1 LAVRTETAQ
10 FSHMRM
16 RLFSL
21 AAAAVLALWAAPAA
35 HARPGPVLV
44 ELFTSQ
50 GCGACAKANSLVAEA
65 GRGNDVLV
73 LTYNVDYWDY
83 LGWRD
88 TFARPEFAHR
98 QRAYAAAIG
107 KRALTTPQIVVQG
120 ARGAEQ
126 VKPDTLTHLLAKP
139 SPAPAARLRG
149 EITASGGHRISIAAS
164 AAPVDAEVWLAEFE
178 PGAMFVDVAKG
189 ENAGQRV
196 AHYNVVRRLQRVG
209 AWRGEATQWTTPRCV
224 RACALIVQ
232 SRQGPVLAA
241 WRSETAQLTAGN

>member
-1 LAVRTETAQ
+1 MRNLI
-10 FSHMRM
+10 FSCV
-16 RLFSL
+16 
-21 AAAAVLALWAAPAA
+21 AAAAWIGLAAPKAAA
-35 HARPGPVLV
+35 HSPVLV

-65 GRGNDVLV
+65 GRGHDVLV

-88 TFARPEFAHR
+88 TFAKPEFAHR

-126 VKPDTLTHLLAKP
+126 VKPDTLTRLLAAP
-139 SPAPAARLRG
+139 SPGPATRLRG
-149 EITASGGHRISIAAS
+149 EMTAGGGHRLSIAAS
-164 AAPVDAEVWLAEFE
+164 PGPVDAEVWLAEFE
-178 PGAMFVDVAKG
+178 PGPMFVDVAKG

-209 AWRGEATQWTTPRCV
+209 AWRGEATQWTTPRCAK
-224 RACALIVQ
+224 ACALIVQ
-232 SRQGPVLAA
+232 SRKGPVLAA
-241 WRSETAQLTAGN
+241 WRFETAQLTAKN

>member
-1 LAVRTETAQ
+1 
-10 FSHMRM
+10 M

-21 AAAAVLALWAAPAA
+21 AAAAVLAIWATPAA
-35 HARPGPVLV
+35 HAHSGPVLV

-65 GRGNDVLV
+65 GRNDDVLV

-88 TFARPEFAHR
+88 TFAKPEFSNR

-107 KRALTTPQIVVQG
+107 KRALTTPQIVVHG
-120 ARGAEQ
+120 AKGAEQ
-126 VKPDTLTHLLAKP
+126 VRPDTLTRLLAKP
-139 SPAPAARLRG
+139 TPAPSARMRG
-149 EITASGGHRISIAAS
+149 ETTKSGGHLVSITANPNAGE
-164 AAPVDAEVWLAEFE
+164 ADVWLAEFE
-178 PGAMFVDVAKG
+178 PGAVFVDVARG

-209 AWRGEATQWTTPRCV
+209 AWRGEATQWTLPRCAK
-224 RACALIVQ
+224 ACALIVQ
-232 SRQGPVLAA
+232 SRAGPVLAA
-241 WRSETAQLTAGN
+241 WRVETVRLTAQN